1 MLKRLLTKR
10 KYRDTAYD
18 LYVAIVAQAR
28 TPMLYSELGVPDTL
42 DGRFDLITL
51 HAFLVVN
58 RLKQIRED
66 KPAADD
72 LSQAL
77 FDVMFADMDRSL
89 REIGVGD
96 LSVGKRVKA
105 MARAFFGRVAAYD
118 SGLAD
123 PGDGLEQALARNL
136 YRGNPPAAP
145 KLSAMAAY
153 VRKQYQALKDVSPE
167 ELAAGHVQFG
177 AAEPVN

>member
-1 MLKRLLTKR
+1 MLKRLLAKR
-10 KYRDTAYD
+10 KHRDTAYD
-18 LYVAIVAQAR
+18 LYVAVVAKAR
-28 TPMLYSELGVPDTL
+28 RPELYSDLGVPDTL

-58 RLKQIRED
+58 RLKQIREEQ
-66 KPAADD
+66 PAADE

-77 FDVMFADMDRSL
+77 FDAMFADMDRSL

-136 YRGNPPAAP
+136 YRGTPPSGTR
-145 KLSAMAAY
+145 LSSMAGY
-153 VRKQYQALKDVSPE
+153 VRGQYQALKAVPPE
-167 ELAAGHVQFG
+167 ELMAGRVRFG
-177 AAEPVN
+177 TAEPVN